1 MALSRDWEMMDLI
14 VSEQLETDLETYKE
28 IIENKCTEEEMN
40 FIIMTFLEQ
49 DLDNYKK
56 AKQTFNKYLNKNK
69 FEIKASSYGL
79 DFNDSLTDNY
89 KRSLTQYFTPKHIIN
104 PSKQVYISLPNKTIF
119 QENHSNFTIN
129 KDYLQY
135 ILFITSSFMLNL

>member
-1 MALSRDWEMMDLI
+1 MKKLNIWEMIDLI

-56 AKQTFNKYLNKNK
+56 AKQTFNKYL
-69 FEIKASSYGL
+69 S
-79 DFNDSLTDNY
+79 
-89 KRSLTQYFTPKHIIN
+89 
-104 PSKQVYISLPNKTIF
+104 
-119 QENHSNFTIN
+119 
-129 KDYLQY
+129 
-135 ILFITSSFMLNL
+135 

>member
-1 MALSRDWEMMDLI
+1 MKKFNIWEMMDLI

-56 AKQTFNKYLNKNK
+56 AKQTFNKYLNKN
-69 FEIKASSYGL
+69 E
-79 DFNDSLTDNY
+79 
-89 KRSLTQYFTPKHIIN
+89 
-104 PSKQVYISLPNKTIF
+104 
-119 QENHSNFTIN
+119 
-129 KDYLQY
+129 
-135 ILFITSSFMLNL
+135 

>member
-1 MALSRDWEMMDLI
+1 MKKLNIWEMMDLI

-56 AKQTFNKYLNKNK
+56 AKQTFNKYLS
-69 FEIKASSYGL
+69 E
-79 DFNDSLTDNY
+79 
-89 KRSLTQYFTPKHIIN
+89 
-104 PSKQVYISLPNKTIF
+104 LPTHGIA
-119 QENHSNFTIN
+119 
-129 KDYLQY
+129 DG
-135 ILFITSSFMLNL
+135 